1 MNHPKWLWVGL
12 TLAVLLLN
20 GCGEKP
26 KGNVDSNTAA
36 TVTSTPIKT
45 NPLADPGEIRTFLSN
60 KGVPNGDIYLQ
71 DEKVHVNIVG
81 LNEEIQNVFAERYVA
96 DTYVL
101 HNVEYT
107 IQELEAAQ
115 KLLEEH
121 NLYLKQNVY
130 GSSID
135 VIGNRLAITMPD
147 SSETTAKPE
156 IEKLIDPNMVSYTI
170 EKLGQPHVV
179 GEIVE
184 VESINNHLRILILEP
199 GKDVPTYWFSFN
211 DRSELYNEAEK
222 EIHLSDLEKGQQ
234 VKLWGTGTVLESLPA
249 QATVRRLEVD
259 MSDL

>member
-1 MNHPKWLWVGL
+1 MNNPKWLWVGL

-26 KGNVDSNTAA
+26 EGKANSTTSATA
-36 TVTSTPIKT
+36 TTTPVKT
-45 NPLADPGEIRTFLSN
+45 NPLANPGEIRTFLSN
-60 KGVPNGDIYLQ
+60 KGFPNGDIYLQ

-81 LNEEIQNVFAERYVA
+81 LNEEIQDVFAERYVA

-107 IQELEAAQ
+107 IHELETSQ

-130 GSSID
+130 GSTID
-135 VIGNRLAITMPD
+135 VIGNRLAIIMPD

-156 IEKLIDPNMVSYTI
+156 IEKLIDPNMLSYNI

-184 VESINNHLRILILEP
+184 VESIDNHLRILILEP
-199 GKDVPTYWFSFN
+199 GKEEPTYWFSFN

-222 EIHLSDLEKGQQ
+222 EIHFSDLEKGQQ
-234 VKLWGTGTVLESLPA
+234 VKLWSTGTVEDSLPA
-249 QATVRRLEVD
+249 LATVRRLEL
-259 MSDL
+259 DLPK